1 MNQEKMLK
9 FCITSN
15 NGEDLS
21 VEIEGGAKDL
31 TNILASVISESEEIE
46 MVVTMALLAV
56 KMKQDQDNEEDMLS
70 KMMSA
75 IKPVAQA

>member
-1 MNQEKMLK
+1 MNQEKVIK
-9 FCITSN
+9 FCISSN

-21 VEIEGGAKDL
+21 VEIEGSAKDL
-31 TNILASVISESEEIE
+31 TNVLASVITESEEIE

-56 KMKQDQDNEEDMLS
+56 KMKQDKEGDNDMLS

-75 IKPVAQA
+75 VKPTAQA

>member
-1 MNQEKMLK
+1 MNQEKVLK
-9 FCITSN
+9 FCVTSN

-31 TNILASVISESEEIE
+31 TNVLASVISESEEIE

-56 KMKQDQDNEEDMLS
+56 KMKQDQDNGEDMLS

-75 IKPVAQA
+75 IKPIAQA

>member
-31 TNILASVISESEEIE
+31 TNILATVISDSEEIE

-56 KMKQDQDNEEDMLS
+56 KMKQDQNNGEDMLS

>member
-1 MNQEKMLK
+1 MNQEKVVK

-15 NGEDLS
+15 DGEGMS

-31 TNILASVISESEEIE
+31 TNMLASVIDDSEEIE
-46 MVVTMALLAV
+46 MDVTMALLAV
-56 KMKQDQDNEEDMLS
+56 KMKQDNSDDLLS

-75 IKPVAQA
+75 IKPIAQA

>member
-1 MNQEKMLK
+1 MNQEKVIK
-9 FCITSN
+9 FCISSN
-15 NGEDLS
+15 NGEDLK

-31 TNILASVISESEEIE
+31 TNVLASVIAESEEIE

-56 KMKQDQDNEEDMLS
+56 KMQQDQNNGEDMLS

-75 IKPVAQA
+75 VQPKAQA

>member
-1 MNQEKMLK
+1 MNQEKVLK

-15 NGEDLS
+15 NGEDSS

-31 TNILASVISESEEIE
+31 TNMLATVISDSEEIE

-56 KMKQDQDNEEDMLS
+56 KMKQDQNNGEDMLS

>member
-1 MNQEKMLK
+1 MNQEKVIK
-9 FCITSN
+9 FCISST
-15 NGEDLS
+15 NGDDLS

-31 TNILASVISESEEIE
+31 TNILASVIDESEEIE

-56 KMKQDQDNEEDMLS
+56 KMKQEKGSESDLLS

-75 IKPVAQA
+75 VRPKAQA

>member
-15 NGEDLS
+15 NGEDMS

-31 TNILASVISESEEIE
+31 TNLLATVISDSEEIE

-56 KMKQDQDNEEDMLS
+56 KIKQDNSEDMLS

>member
-1 MNQEKMLK
+1 MNQEKVLK
-9 FCITSN
+9 FCVTSN
-15 NGEDLS
+15 NGEDLK

-31 TNILASVISESEEIE
+31 TNVLASVISESEEIE

-56 KMKQDQDNEEDMLS
+56 KMRQDQDNGEDMLS

-75 IKPVAQA
+75 IKPIAQA

>member
-1 MNQEKMLK
+1 MNQEKVLK

-21 VEIEGGAKDL
+21 VEIEGGAQNL
-31 TNILASVISESEEIE
+31 TNMIASVIDESEQIE

-56 KMKQDQDNEEDMLS
+56 KMKQDKGSDSDMLS

-75 IKPVAQA
+75 IRPKAQA

>member
-1 MNQEKMLK
+1 MNQKKVLK
-9 FCITSN
+9 FCISSS

-21 VEIEGGAKDL
+21 VEIEGGAQDL
-31 TNILASVISESEEIE
+31 TNMLASVIDESEQIE

-56 KMKQDQDNEEDMLS
+56 KMKQDKSSDEDFLS

-75 IKPVAQA
+75 VRPKAQA

>member
-1 MNQEKMLK
+1 MNQEKVIK
-9 FCITSN
+9 FCISSN

-31 TNILASVISESEEIE
+31 TNVLASVIAESEEIE

-56 KMKQDQDNEEDMLS
+56 KMKQDKEGDNDMLS

-75 IKPVAQA
+75 VKPTAQA

>member
-1 MNQEKMLK
+1 MNQEKVLK
-9 FCITSN
+9 FCVTSN

-31 TNILASVISESEEIE
+31 TNVLASVISESEEIE

-56 KMKQDQDNEEDMLS
+56 KMKQDQDNGEDMLS

>member
-1 MNQEKMLK
+1 MNQEKVIK

-21 VEIEGGAKDL
+21 VEIEGGAREL
-31 TNILASVISESEEIE
+31 TNVLASVISESEEIE

-56 KMKQDQDNEEDMLS
+56 KMQQDQTNGDDMLS
-70 KMMSA
+70 KMMGA
-75 IKPVAQA
+75 IKPTAQA